1 MAFLQ
6 NVQTAAMQVAI
17 LYVLVLVGFIC
28 DKTGLYTEKAA
39 RLTNDLLFY
48 IVTPAII
55 IQSFTNI
62 AYTHDALK
70 DLLLAFLGGTVLHV
84 VAILI
89 SLPFFRKGDRRT
101 TSVYKYAAVYGNV
114 GYMALPLAAAVLG
127 DTGVFFC
134 SGVLIPFNIF
144 AFSHGVRLM
153 SGTNAKKTGFQ
164 MKWLLLNP
172 GVISVLI
179 GFPLFLLNVTL
190 PQLLAQPVSYI
201 ASLNTPLAMLMF
213 GTYLAKTDLRKMFL
227 RKETYLVALLKLIAV
242 PIVILGILRLCG
254 VSGVLLT
261 ALIISAS
268 APTANNT
275 VMFSAKYGQ
284 DTAAASQTVAVV
296 SFLSILTM
304 PLFIAI
310 SQL

>member
-1 MAFLQ
+1 MLFLQ

-17 LYVLVLVGFIC
+17 LYVLVAVGFVC

-55 IQSFTNI
+55 VQSFTAM
-62 AYTHDALK
+62 AYSPETLQK
-70 DLLLAFLGGTVLHV
+70 LLFSFFGGTLLHIL
-84 VAILI
+84 AILI
-89 SLPFFRKGDRRT
+89 SLPFFRKGEKRT
-101 TSVYKYAAVYGNV
+101 ANVYKFACVYGNV

-127 DTGVFFC
+127 EEGVFFC

-144 AFSHGVRLM
+144 AFTHGVRLM
-153 SGTNAKKTGFQ
+153 SGTSSEKTGFQ

-179 GFPLFLLNVTL
+179 GLPLFLLGVQL
-190 PQLLAQPVSYI
+190 PRILAEPVSYI

-213 GTYLAKTDLRKMFL
+213 GTYLAKTDLRQMFF
-227 RKETYLVALLKLIAV
+227 RKETYLVAVLKLIVLPAAM
-242 PIVILGILRLCG
+242 LLSLRLLG
-254 VSGVLLT
+254 VTGVLCT

-275 VMFSAKYGQ
+275 VMFATKYGK
-284 DTAAASQTVAVV
+284 DTAAASQTIAVV
-296 SFLSILTM
+296 SFLSVLTM